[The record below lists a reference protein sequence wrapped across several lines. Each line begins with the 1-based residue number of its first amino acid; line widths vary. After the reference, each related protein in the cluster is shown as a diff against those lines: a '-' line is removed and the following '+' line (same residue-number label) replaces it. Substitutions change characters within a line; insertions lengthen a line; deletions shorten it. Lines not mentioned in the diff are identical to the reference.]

1 VLPRLQPQA
10 DRHRCC
16 CRRRPGGRGG
26 TGWADRR
33 LAMPRSVAVS
43 SICSKGCRRARG
55 RPGRCAPLRGA
66 LRASL
71 TAAARGG
78 FRKRRSGR
86 RDGPLIEQQDGCLD
100 PTLSESLDT
109 STTARFNGET
119 PLSARMSSLLCAPGD
134 ISILRRHEAGFARG
148 VSSRSR
154 STRQL
159 PATMRSSRARM
170 RCRECDERGRVVVS
184 VTWGSDGVIPA
195 LVLPLSARGT
205 PILRH
210 PGTNGL
216 SGCRGR
222 P

>member
-1 VLPRLQPQA
+1 
-10 DRHRCC
+10 
-16 CRRRPGGRGG
+16 
-26 TGWADRR
+26 
-33 LAMPRSVAVS
+33 MPRSVAVS

-134 ISILRRHEAGFARG
+134 ISILRRHPGPFGHCGADRPRARG
-148 VSSRSR
+148 SNSEFGASAVRRRPKMSAVRCRPRKPCRVWTDRRNDRTHRARGWRRPDHHGHPWSRAPAWPTFGVGRDPGCASHARSR
-154 STRQL
+154 H
-159 PATMRSSRARM
+159 AREA
-170 RCRECDERGRVVVS
+170 RRVEEQPRLDCR
-184 VTWGSDGVIPA
+184 
-195 LVLPLSARGT
+195 
-205 PILRH
+205 H
-210 PGTNGL
+210 
-216 SGCRGR
+216 
-222 P
+222 